1 MRADRDGE
9 RACKFSRRSLRAGIV
24 CAVSFAVII
33 LCVILERVD
42 GVAEWGARH
51 ISRPIVWLLG
61 HITSAFSFS
70 LFEVFVAIAVA
81 GALSLIVVAIVYCAN
96 GFLRRGLSH
105 LCVLAAVAFS
115 VGAVYTVCT
124 GFNYYRDPAPVPMAE
139 QGEYTA
145 AQYAEV
151 GEMFFDEFAELLSE
165 ADIDEEGDLVSPYTP
180 DELARVLK
188 EEMKRLDDPSFGGYY
203 SSYTPHFKSMLASE
217 FMSQLNLTG
226 ITFVPLGE
234 ANVNVDVPTY
244 QWVTTAA
251 HELMHA
257 KGVMNEGEANLVSYW
272 LLMTSED
279 DFLRLCAMIRIAP
292 NLISLAPPDGGA
304 TSGEWTEAI
313 YAAGYGEIV
322 EYNSKYWS
330 RFDALG
336 KLSNFFNDIYLKF
349 SGLSGTNSYNDGAQ
363 FDGEKV
369 PVVDDEGNQVV
380 DPDTG
385 DPLWGYQITAHSSIQ
400 RFVAKYYL
408 G

>member
-9 RACKFSRRSLRAGIV
+9 RARKFSRRSLRAGIV

-61 HITSAFSFS
+61 HITSAFPFS

-124 GFNYYRDPAPVPMAE
+124 GFNYYRDSAPVPMAE

-165 ADIDEEGDLVSPYTP
+165 AEIDEEGNLVSPYTP
-180 DELARVLK
+180 DELARALQ
-188 EEMKRLDDPSFGGYY
+188 EEMKRLD
-203 SSYTPHFKSMLASE
+203 
-217 FMSQLNLTG
+217 LNLTG

-279 DFLRLCAMIRIAP
+279 DFLRLCAMVRIAP
-292 NLISLAPPDGGA
+292 NLISLAPPDGGSTA
-304 TSGEWTEAI
+304 NEWREAI

-363 FDGEKV
+363 FDGEQV
-369 PVVDDEGNQVV
+369 PVVDEEGNQVV
-380 DPDTG
+380 DPGTG
-385 DPLWGYQITAHSSIQ
+385 DPLWGFQITAHSSIQ

>member
-9 RACKFSRRSLRAGIV
+9 RARRFSRRSLRAGIV
-24 CAVSFAVII
+24 CAVSLALIV

-42 GVAEWGARH
+42 GVAEWCARNV
-51 ISRPIVWLLG
+51 SRPMVWFLG
-61 HITSAFSFS
+61 HITSVFPFS
-70 LFEVFVAIAVA
+70 LFEIFVAVAAA
-81 GALSLIVVAIVYCAN
+81 GALTLIVVATVYCAN

-124 GFNYYRDPAPVPMAE
+124 GFNYYRDPAPLPMAE

-151 GEMFFDEFAELLSE
+151 GDMFFEEFARLLSE
-165 ADIDEEGDLVSPYTP
+165 AEINEDGDLVSPYTP
-180 DELARVLK
+180 GELAAVLQ
-188 EEMKRLDDPSFGGYY
+188 EEMKRLDDASFGGYY
-203 SSYTPHFKSMLASE
+203 SGYTPRFKAMLASE
-217 FMSQLNLTG
+217 FMSQLSLTG
-226 ITFVPLGE
+226 ITFVPFGE
-234 ANVNVDVPTY
+234 ANVNVDAPTY

-257 KGVMNEGEANLVSYW
+257 KGVMDEGEANLVSYW

-292 NLISLAPPDGGA
+292 NIISLAPADGGVTA
-304 TSGEWTEAI
+304 NGWREAI
-313 YAAGYGEIV
+313 YAAGYGDIV
-322 EYNSKYWS
+322 EYNSEYWS

-336 KLSNFFNDIYLKF
+336 KISNFFNDIYLKF
-349 SGLSGTNSYNDGAQ
+349 SGLSGTNSYNDGAL
-363 FDGEKV
+363 FDGEQV
-369 PVVDDEGNQVV
+369 PVVDDDGNQVV

-385 DPLWGYQITAHSSIQ
+385 DPLWGYQITSYSSIQ